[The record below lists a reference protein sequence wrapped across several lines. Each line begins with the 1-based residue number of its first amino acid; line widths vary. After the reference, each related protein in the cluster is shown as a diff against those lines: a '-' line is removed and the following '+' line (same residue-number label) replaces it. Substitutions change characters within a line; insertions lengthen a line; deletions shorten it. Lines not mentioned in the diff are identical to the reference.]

1 MVIIMTAMIIISQKI
16 NIKTSNDNHHGA
28 HQCHSSHVRRV
39 GVKNWQMCQLDRSVL
54 QAGYCTFLMKKMKQE
69 EEEEEEGEEEEEDN
83 KEELS
88 E

>member
-1 MVIIMTAMIIISQKI
+1 MVIIVTAMII
-16 NIKTSNDNHHGA
+16 IKTSNDNHHDA

-69 EEEEEEGEEEEEDN
+69 DKEEEGEEEEEEEEEEDN